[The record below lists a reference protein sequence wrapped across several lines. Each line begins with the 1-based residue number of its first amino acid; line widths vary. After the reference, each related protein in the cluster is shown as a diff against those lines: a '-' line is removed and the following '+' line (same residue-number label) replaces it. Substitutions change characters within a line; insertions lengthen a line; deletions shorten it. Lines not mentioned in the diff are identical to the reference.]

1 MTNTSSKRWVI
12 GLGQGRENTG
22 RNAPD
27 EERRDEGN
35 ENAEARFHG
44 RGEGCVGEERV
55 DER

>member
-1 MTNTSSKRWVI
+1 VTNTSSKRWVI